1 MNILSLTAGAASMY
15 CGSCLRDNALA
26 AELIARGHDVT
37 LLPVYTPTLTDEPN
51 VSKGR
56 VFFGGISVYLQQHVP
71 FFRWTPAILDKLWDS
86 GSIINMFAKR
96 SIKVDARMLGELT
109 VSMLKGE
116 HGHQRKELEK
126 MIAWLRTQPAPDVI
140 NLPFTLLIGLARPL
154 REAFGVPIVCT
165 LQGEDLFLDQLH
177 EPYKNEALRLIR
189 QKVKDVDRFIAVS
202 GYYAKY
208 MAGYLSIPPERI
220 RTVPLGIGLRDF
232 DAEPAAITQHGVSKR
247 PFTVGYFARIAPE
260 KGLDKLAAAYRLLR
274 KERGLPPSRLEVAGY
289 LGGDQREYLD
299 RIELMLRQAG
309 LHTEYRYHGELDRTQ
324 KVTFFKQIDVFSM
337 PAPYREPKG
346 FSVLEAM
353 ASGVPVVQPRHGA
366 FPEVIEK
373 TGGGLLVNPDDV
385 DSLAE
390 GIWQL
395 WQDREERARL
405 GRQGAAGVRQHYTIA
420 RMADGMVGVYSEL
433 TSPAGEVSRE
443 SPPPRA
449 SAAPPASG
457 GTSANEA
464 AIAVGAASHGAMAPP
479 PAQTAQDSAS
489 PVKGAALS
497 ASAAGGRRG

>member
-26 AELIARGHDVT
+26 AELIGRGHDVT

-71 FFRWTPAILDKLWDS
+71 LFRWTPAFLDKLWDS
-86 GSIINMFAKR
+86 GSIINLFAKR
-96 SIKVDARMLGELT
+96 SIKVDAGVLGELT

-116 HGHQRKELEK
+116 HGHQRKELDK

-177 EPYKNEALRLIR
+177 EPYKNESLRLIR

-202 GYYAKY
+202 DYYAKY
-208 MAGYLSIPPERI
+208 MAGYLSIPADRI
-220 RTVPLGIGLRDF
+220 RTVPLGINLRDY
-232 DAEPAAITQHGVSKR
+232 EPAGDPGNAASQGAAQAAAQAANVSKR
-247 PFTVGYFARIAPE
+247 PFTLGYFARIAPE

-289 LGGDQREYLD
+289 LGGDQREYLE
-299 RIELMLRQAG
+299 RIELMLTQAG

-324 KVTFFKQIDVFSM
+324 KVAFFKQIDVFSM
-337 PAPYREPKG
+337 PTPYREPKG

-353 ASGVPVVQPRHGA
+353 ISGVPVVQPRHGA

-385 DSLAE
+385 ESLAE

-395 WQDREERARL
+395 YQDREERARL
-405 GRQGAAGVRQHYTIA
+405 GRQGAAGVRQHYSIA
-420 RMADGMVGVYSEL
+420 HMADGMVRVYSEL
-433 TSPAGEVSRE
+433 TSPVGEASRE
-443 SPPPRA
+443 SSSPPPTSSPVTA
-449 SAAPPASG
+449 AEKSALIAPVS
-457 GTSANEA
+457 TS
-464 AIAVGAASHGAMAPP
+464 S
-479 PAQTAQDSAS
+479 
-489 PVKGAALS
+489 VKGAGATF
-497 ASAAGGRRG
+497 SAAGRR